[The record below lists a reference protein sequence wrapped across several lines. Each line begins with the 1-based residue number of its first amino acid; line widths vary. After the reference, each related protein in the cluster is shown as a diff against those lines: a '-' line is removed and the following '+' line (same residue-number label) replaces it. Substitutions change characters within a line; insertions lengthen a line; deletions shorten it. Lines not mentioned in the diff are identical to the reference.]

1 MSFDSRRNLEQSM
14 LLMTVEMDNVCHLL
28 KIRAETAL
36 TAGGSMICEMYFGHE
51 EARGGLVW

>member
-1 MSFDSRRNLEQSM
+1 M